1 MQLTLP
7 TIETARLYLRPFT
20 LADAPEV
27 ERLAGAF
34 AVADTTLNIPHPYPE
49 GIAVQWITRHPEDV
63 QRGDVLTWAISARLN
78 GTLYG
83 AIGLHINATHQHGEV
98 GYWVGQPYWGHGYA
112 SEAATAVLGH
122 GFSVLGLNR
131 IYARHF
137 ARNPASGRV
146 MQKIGLRHEGVQRQ
160 HLRKG
165 ERFEDIV
172 GYAMLRE
179 EWVAR

>member
-27 ERLAGAF
+27 EQLAGAF
-34 AVADTTLNIPHPYPE
+34 AVADTTLNIPHPYLA
-49 GIAVQWITRHPEDV
+49 GLAAQWIARHPEGV
-63 QRGDVLTWAISARLN
+63 QRGETFTWAISARLN

-83 AIGLHINATHQHGEV
+83 AIGLHINTEHQHGEV
-98 GYWVGQPYWGHGYA
+98 GYWVGQAYWGHGYA
-112 SEAATAVLGH
+112 SEAAAAVLTH
-122 GFSVLGLNR
+122 GFSALGLNR

-146 MQKIGLRHEGVQRQ
+146 MQKIGMRHEGVQRQ

-165 ERFEDIV
+165 ERFEDVV
-172 GYAMLRE
+172 GYAMLRA
-179 EWVAR
+179 EWAAR